1 MFRLAFLLALLLPA
15 GTFAAQLTDSFY
27 KIVNTSNYRQ
37 FQLIRCDISGDT
49 PGLNAAV
56 GGETC
61 ASGDHSRPVSC
72 KGFANM
78 SAYFFEYGTGS
89 GEAKIWNCITPV
101 GAAGSPTDRRGTI
114 STVSGVGV
122 EAPAG
127 TPTGADPDPFCTDLT
142 LGASVTLDGVTTTI
156 FSLSNTTLDTIVGEI
171 QTCTANCDS
180 TLVITCSP

>member
-1 MFRLAFLLALLLPA
+1 MFRLAFLLALLLPSVSL
-15 GTFAAQLTDSFY
+15 GAQLVDSFY

-72 KGFANM
+72 KGFANLT
-78 SAYFFEYGTGS
+78 AYFFEYGTGS
-89 GEAKIWNCITPV
+89 GVAKIWNCITPV
-101 GAAGSPTDRRGTI
+101 GTAGSPTDRKGII
-114 STVSGVGV
+114 STLGGVGV
-122 EAPAG
+122 EAPGG
-127 TPTGADPDPFCTDLT
+127 TPTGADPDPLCNDLT
-142 LGASVTLDGVTTTI
+142 SAVTLNGTSLRQ
-156 FSLSNTTLDTIVGEI
+156 FSISNTTLDTIVGEI
-171 QTCTANCDS
+171 ETCTANCDS